1 MRRPRSPGLRA
12 GITVSFTLGA
22 TVLATLAA
30 IGTHAVTREYLL
42 TQREDTAVRQA
53 FVDAS
58 SVRDGLRTSGV
69 SVTDVLGAVAPP
81 SGSELLV
88 RRDGRWYSGSLQ
100 VGGDDVPAA
109 LGDAVAS
116 GTAGVTW
123 TRVDGQAA
131 LAVGVPL
138 PGVGAEFYEV
148 AVTTELE
155 RTLVAVRN
163 ALAAFAL
170 STAVGGALLGVWASR
185 RAVAPLHAV
194 ARTAASIAG
203 GELGIRLP
211 PTSDPDLATI
221 VGSFNSMVDAL
232 EEQIQREVR
241 FSADVSHEL
250 RSPLTTLV
258 TSVALLQRRRDEL
271 PPRSQ
276 QALDL
281 VARELDRFQQ
291 TLDDLLELA
300 RLESGAAGRPRVR
313 TGATSLA
320 RQALDASGRPDVPVR
335 ADGPGALV
343 DVDTQQLARALVN
356 LFDNADRHGEG
367 LVEVGVQCTGD
378 RVRFLVDDAGPGV
391 PPGERQRVFERF
403 ARAGSRGSLPG
414 SGLGL
419 SLVAETVRAH
429 GGTVR
434 CAASP
439 LGGARFVV
447 ELPVAPAPAGA
458 AGTAAPA
465 ARVSGERA

>member
-1 MRRPRSPGLRA
+1 MRRVRPLGLRA
-12 GITVSFTLGA
+12 GVTVSFTLGA
-22 TVLATLAA
+22 TALATLAA
-30 IGTHAVTREYLL
+30 LGTYAVTREYLL
-42 TQREDTAVRQA
+42 DQREQAAVRQA

-69 SVTDVLGAVAPP
+69 TVGDVLGAVSPP
-81 SGSELLV
+81 TGSELLV
-88 RRDGRWYSGSLQ
+88 RRGERWYSASLQ
-100 VGGDDVPAA
+100 VGGDDVPAS
-109 LGDAVAS
+109 LSTAVAA

-123 TRVDGQAA
+123 TRVDGEPAV
-131 LAVGVPL
+131 AVGVPL
-138 PGVGAEFYEV
+138 PAVTAEFYEV
-148 AVTTELE
+148 TVTEELE
-155 RTLVAVRN
+155 RTLLAVRT

-170 STAVGGALLGVWASR
+170 STAVGGALLGAWASR

-194 ARTAASIAG
+194 AGTAARIAG
-203 GELGIRLP
+203 GEPGTRLP
-211 PTSDPDLATI
+211 PTTDPDLATI

-258 TSVALLQRRRDEL
+258 TSVALLQRRREEL
-271 PPRSQ
+271 PARSQ

-281 VARELDRFQQ
+281 VDRELGRFAR

-300 RLESGAAGRPRVR
+300 RLESGTTARERVS
-313 TGATSLA
+313 TGAADLA
-320 RQALDASGRPDVPVR
+320 RQALDGSGRRDVPVR
-335 ADGPGALV
+335 GGGDAARVRV
-343 DVDTQQLARALVN
+343 DVEQVGRALVN

-367 LVEVGVQCTGD
+367 LVEVVVQRVGD
-378 RVRFLVDDAGPGV
+378 RVRLLVDDAGPGV

-439 LGGARFVV
+439 QGGARFVV
-447 ELPVAPAPAGA
+447 ELPASDALVPAGA
-458 AGTAAPA
+458 TAAA
-465 ARVSGERA
+465 ARRDEEPA